1 MNELENV
8 KLFIDENMFQLT
20 DILVSATDGHSK
32 NITSQDYWMGD
43 IGVVDEGLYNILN
56 FSLYN
61 MGTADTSMLME
72 LNPEVDHEIVIFDP
86 NYFYF
91 TRIEVHT
98 YVGHDIIDE
107 VTNLG
112 SLPCDSYSCEVWIAL
127 KVLHRS
133 HRA

>member
-1 MNELENV
+1 MNDLESV
-8 KLFIDENMFQLT
+8 KSFIDENMFKLS

-32 NITSQDYWMGD
+32 NISSEDHWKED

-72 LNPEVDHEIVIFDP
+72 LNPEVNHEMVVFDP

-91 TRIEVHT
+91 TRIEVRM
-98 YVGHDIIDE
+98 VI
-107 VTNLG
+107 
-112 SLPCDSYSCEVWIAL
+112 S
-127 KVLHRS
+127 
-133 HRA
+133 